1 MNKLLKNPFDHD
13 AANNLSDEEIIDY
26 YIEDYNFSRFIR
38 STKNVFLI
46 GERGSGKTMTLLYN
60 SFKIQ
65 HKIALNDDNISYKWI
80 GIHIPCNT
88 PLFHKREY
96 LLIEDEYKKSI
107 ICEHY
112 LVLSILYAIANT
124 LSTANELVDQ
134 IDSSSDELYT
144 TIEYIWDI
152 QLERSSNN
160 FFEAVK
166 KFVNKEII
174 RTQKEIN
181 SRNSDSFYDN
191 ALSFSSTVLPFL
203 LSLTQIACLKDAHYM
218 LMIDDAHDMNEYQIK
233 TLNSWIAYRDHSLFS
248 FKVATIKVGRPA
260 RVTSTGGSIL
270 EGHDFITVDME
281 QAYQNEKTSFYHLS
295 KLIVER
301 RLEKA
306 GINVAATEFFPV
318 NKDFEKQ
325 LEKYRQI
332 AQEQAQEKYGDNA
345 KAISDY
351 IYKYQRA
358 LYFRDRKA
366 QANHPPYSG
375 FRMIVAVSTGIIRN
389 MLDPCYWMYESAFSE
404 QRNKNNDE
412 GIISVK
418 SISPAIQNDTICK
431 RSKDFWAQLEQGL
444 ENIVP
449 NCTQKESKQV
459 YNLLE
464 QLIVL
469 FSKRI
474 KAPISEPRA
483 IVFSISQKEKH
494 PTETE
499 KLLKLINIARRAQYI
514 YTRIGNAKDLG
525 KSDILYVP
533 NRIIFPNFGLDPDGQ
548 FARVS
553 LKVTDLYAAAIYKKE
568 IPFGDDGSDAENI
581 QLTLFDL

>member
-1 MNKLLKNPFDHD
+1 MNKLQKNPFDHD

-65 HKIALNDDNISYKWI
+65 HKIAQQSGNAAYKWI

-96 LLIEDEYKKSI
+96 LLIDDPYKKSI

-112 LVLSILYAIANT
+112 LVLSILYAIANA
-124 LSTANELVDQ
+124 LSAIDELVEYT
-134 IDSSSDELYT
+134 IPIKDELYN
-144 TIEYIWDI
+144 TIEYTWDI
-152 QLERSSNN
+152 KLDPLSHN

-166 KFVNKEII
+166 KFVNREII
-174 RTQKEIN
+174 HTQKIIN
-181 SRNSDSFYDN
+181 SRESDSFYDN
-191 ALSFSSTVLPFL
+191 AFSFSSTVMPFL
-203 LSLTQIACLKDAHYM
+203 LSLSQINCLKDSHYM

-248 FKVATIKVGRPA
+248 FKVATAKVGRPSH
-260 RVTSTGGSIL
+260 VTSTGGSIL
-270 EGHDFITVDME
+270 EGHDFITIDME

-295 KLIVER
+295 TLIVER
-301 RLEKA
+301 RLKKA
-306 GINVAATEFFPV
+306 GIQATATDFFPI
-318 NKDFEKQ
+318 NKEFEEQ
-325 LEKYRQI
+325 LEKYRLL
-332 AQEQAQEKYGDNA
+332 ALKEAKEKYGDND
-345 KAISDY
+345 KAVSDY
-351 IYKYQRA
+351 VYKYQRA
-358 LYFRDRKA
+358 MYFKDRSPR
-366 QANHPPYSG
+366 ANRPSYSG
-375 FRMIVAVSTGIIRN
+375 FRTIVAVSTGIIRN
-389 MLDPCYWMYESAFSE
+389 MLDPCYWMYESALSE
-404 QRNKNNDE
+404 QRNKKKGEDP
-412 GIISVK
+412 IIN

-431 RSKDFWAQLEQGL
+431 RSENFWTQLKQGL

-449 NCTQKESKQV
+449 NCTQQESQQI

-464 QLIVL
+464 QLIIL
-469 FSKRI
+469 FSKRL

-483 IVFSISQKEKH
+483 IVFSISQQDKYPKEK
-494 PTETE
+494 EVI
-499 KLLKLINIARRAQYI
+499 LKLIDIARRAQYI

-525 KSDILYVP
+525 KSDTLYVP

-553 LKVTDLYAAAIYKKE
+553 LKVTDLYNAALYKKE
-568 IPFGDDGSDAENI
+568 IPFGDTNSDTEGT
-581 QLTLFDL
+581 QLTLFEL

>member
-1 MNKLLKNPFDHD
+1 MNKLQKNPFDHD

-65 HKIALNDDNISYKWI
+65 YKIAQNNGNNAYKWI
-80 GIHIPCNT
+80 GVHIPCNT
-88 PLFHKREY
+88 PLFQKREY
-96 LLIEDEYKKSI
+96 LLIDDPYKESI

-112 LVLSILYAIANT
+112 LVLSILYAIANV
-124 LSTANELVDQ
+124 LGAIDELVDNVTPF
-134 IDSSSDELYT
+134 SDELYT
-144 TIEYIWDI
+144 TAEYMWDI
-152 QLERSSNN
+152 KLDHTSSN
-160 FFEAVK
+160 FFEAIK
-166 KFVNKEII
+166 KFVNKENI
-174 RTQKEIN
+174 RTQREIN
-181 SRNSDSFYDN
+181 SRNSDNFYDN
-191 ALSFSSTVLPFL
+191 ALSFSSTILPFL
-203 LSLTQIACLKDAHYM
+203 LSLKQVDCLKDAHYM

-248 FKVATIKVGRPA
+248 FKVATVKVGRPPC
-260 RVTSTGGSIL
+260 VTSSGGSIL

-281 QAYQNEKTSFYHLS
+281 QAYQNERTSFFHLS

-306 GINVAATEFFPV
+306 GIKATATDFFPV

-325 LEKYRQI
+325 LEKYHEI
-332 AQEQAQEKYGDNA
+332 AQKEAIAKYGDDK
-345 KAISDY
+345 KAVSDY
-351 IYKYQRA
+351 VYKYQRA
-358 LYFRDRKA
+358 MYFKDRSSR
-366 QANHPPYSG
+366 ANHPPYSG
-375 FRMIVAVSTGIIRN
+375 FRMIVAVSTGIVRN
-389 MLDPCYWMYESAFSE
+389 MLDPCYWMYESALSE
-404 QRNKNNDE
+404 QRNKKNNRGGLIE
-412 GIISVK
+412 F
-418 SISPAIQNDTICK
+418 ISPAIQNDTICK
-431 RSKDFWAQLEQGL
+431 RSEGFWTQLQQGL

-449 NCTQKESKQV
+449 NCTQQEGKQV

-464 QLIVL
+464 QLIIL
-469 FSKRI
+469 FSKRL

-483 IVFSISQKEKH
+483 IVFSISQKDKFPKE
-494 PTETE
+494 TETV
-499 KLLKLINIARRAQYI
+499 LKLIDIARRAQYI

-553 LKVTDLYAAAIYKKE
+553 LKSIDLYNAAILKKE
-568 IPFGDDGSDAENI
+568 IPFGDSGSETDCI
-581 QLTLFDL
+581 QLTLFEL

>member
-65 HKIALNDDNISYKWI
+65 HKIAKDSGYDAYKWI
-80 GIHIPCNT
+80 GVHIPCNT
-88 PLFHKREY
+88 PLFQKREY
-96 LLIEDEYKKSI
+96 LLINEPYKESI

-112 LVLSILYAIANT
+112 LVLSILYAIANA
-124 LSTANELVDQ
+124 LEAIDELVDY
-134 IDSSSDELYT
+134 IKPFSDELYSSA
-144 TIEYIWDI
+144 EYMWDVK
-152 QLERSSNN
+152 LDHSSSNY
-160 FFEAVK
+160 FEAIK
-166 KFVNKEII
+166 QFVNKENI
-174 RTQKEIN
+174 RSQKEIN
-181 SRNSDSFYDN
+181 SRHSDNFYDN
-191 ALSFSSTVLPFL
+191 ALSFASTIMPFL
-203 LSLTQIACLKDAHYM
+203 LSLKRVDCLKDAHYM

-248 FKVATIKVGRPA
+248 FKVATVKVGRPPF
-260 RVTSTGGSIL
+260 VTSSGGSIL

-281 QAYQNEKTSFYHLS
+281 QAYQNERTSFYHLS
-295 KLIVER
+295 TLIVER

-306 GINVAATEFFPV
+306 GINTSAIEYFPI

-325 LEKYRQI
+325 LEKYHQI
-332 AQEQAQEKYGDNA
+332 AIAKAKEIYGDNT
-345 KAISDY
+345 KAVGDFA
-351 IYKYQRA
+351 YKYQRA
-358 LYFRDRKA
+358 LYFKDRSS
-366 QANHPPYSG
+366 QANTPPYSG
-375 FRMIVAVSTGIIRN
+375 FRTIVAVSTGIVRN
-389 MLDPCYWMYESAFSE
+389 MLDPCYWMYESALSE
-404 QRNKNNDE
+404 QRNKKTKGK
-412 GIISVK
+412 GILIK
-418 SISPAIQNDTICK
+418 SISPAIQNDTIRK
-431 RSKDFWAQLEQGL
+431 RSKDFWTQLKQGL

-449 NCTQKESKQV
+449 NCTQQEGKQV

-464 QLIVL
+464 QLIIL
-469 FSKRI
+469 FSKRL

-483 IVFSISQKEKH
+483 IVFSISQQDKFPK
-494 PTETE
+494 ETE
-499 KLLKLINIARRAQYI
+499 IVLKLIDIARKAQYI

-525 KSDILYVP
+525 KSDTLYVP

-553 LKVTDLYAAAIYKKE
+553 LKAIDLYNAALYKKE
-568 IPFGDDGSDAENI
+568 IPFGDTNSETESI

>member
-26 YIEDYNFSRFIR
+26 YIGDYNFSRFIR

-65 HKIALNDDNISYKWI
+65 YKIAQNSGNDAYKWI
-80 GIHIPCNT
+80 GVHIPCNT
-88 PLFHKREY
+88 PLFQKREY
-96 LLIEDEYKKSI
+96 LLIDDPYKESI

-112 LVLSILYAIANT
+112 LALSILYAIANT
-124 LSTANELVDQ
+124 LGAIDELVDN
-134 IDSSSDELYT
+134 IKPFPDELYNT
-144 TIEYIWDI
+144 AEYMWDVK
-152 QLERSSNN
+152 LDHSSSN
-160 FFEAVK
+160 FFEAIK
-166 KFVNKEII
+166 KFVNKENI

-181 SRNSDSFYDN
+181 SRHSDNFYDS

-203 LSLTQIACLKDAHYM
+203 LSLKKVDCLKDAHYM

-248 FKVATIKVGRPA
+248 FKVATAKVGRPPHI
-260 RVTSTGGSIL
+260 TSTGGSIL

-281 QAYQNEKTSFYHLS
+281 QAYQNEKTSFYQLS
-295 KLIVER
+295 KLIIER

-306 GINVAATEFFPV
+306 GIKATATDFFPV
-318 NKDFEKQ
+318 NKDFEEQ
-325 LEKYRQI
+325 LEKYHEI
-332 AQEQAQEKYGDNA
+332 ALKDAKDKYGENT
-345 KAISDY
+345 KAVSDY
-351 IYKYQRA
+351 VYKYQRA
-358 LYFRDRKA
+358 LYFKDRSPR
-366 QANHPPYSG
+366 ANRPSYSG
-375 FRMIVAVSTGIIRN
+375 FRTIVAVSTGIIRN
-389 MLDPCYWMYESAFSE
+389 MLDPCFWMYESALSE
-404 QRNKNNDE
+404 QRNKKNNKGE
-412 GIISVK
+412 LIEF
-418 SISPAIQNDTICK
+418 ISPAIQNDTICK
-431 RSKDFWAQLEQGL
+431 RSEDSWSRLKQGL

-449 NCTQKESKQV
+449 NCTQQESQQI

-464 QLIVL
+464 QLIIL
-469 FSKRI
+469 FSKRL

-483 IVFSISQKEKH
+483 IVFSISQEDKYPKEK
-494 PTETE
+494 ETI
-499 KLLKLINIARRAQYI
+499 LKLINIARRAQYI

-525 KSDILYVP
+525 KSDTLYVP

-553 LKVTDLYAAAIYKKE
+553 LKVIDLYNAALYKKE
-568 IPFGDDGSDAENI
+568 IPFGENNSDTDGI

>member
-1 MNKLLKNPFDHD
+1 MNKLQKNPFDHD

-65 HKIALNDDNISYKWI
+65 YKIAQNNGNSAYKWI

-88 PLFHKREY
+88 ALFQKREY
-96 LLIEDEYKKSI
+96 LLIKDSYKESI

-112 LVLSILYAIANT
+112 LVLTILYAIANT
-124 LSTANELVDQ
+124 LGTIDELVDN
-134 IDSSSDELYT
+134 IKPFSENLYNT
-144 TIEYIWDI
+144 AEYMWDTK
-152 QLERSSNN
+152 LDHTSSN
-160 FFEAVK
+160 FFDAIK
-166 KFVNKEII
+166 KFVNKENI

-181 SRNSDSFYDN
+181 RRHSDNFYDS

-203 LSLTQIACLKDAHYM
+203 LSLKQIDLLKDAHYM

-248 FKVATIKVGRPA
+248 FKVASIKVGRPP
-260 RVTSTGGSIL
+260 RITTSGGSIL

-281 QAYQNEKTSFYHLS
+281 QAYQNERTSFYHLS

-306 GINVAATEFFPV
+306 GINVKATDFFPI
-318 NKDFEKQ
+318 NKTFEEQ
-325 LEKYRQI
+325 LEKYHEKATI
-332 AQEQAQEKYGDNA
+332 EAKAKYGDNL
-345 KAISDY
+345 KAVSDY
-351 IYKYQRA
+351 VYKYQRA
-358 LYFRDRKA
+358 MYFKDRSSR
-366 QANHPPYSG
+366 ANRPPYSG
-375 FRMIVAVSTGIIRN
+375 FRMIVAVSTGIVRN
-389 MLDPCYWMYESAFSE
+389 MLDPCYWMYESALSE
-404 QRNKNNDE
+404 QRNKKNNQGDL
-412 GIISVK
+412 IKFIT
-418 SISPAIQNDTICK
+418 PAIQNDTICK
-431 RSKDFWAQLEQGL
+431 RSEDLWNQLQQGL

-449 NCTQKESKQV
+449 NCTQQDSKYV

-464 QLIVL
+464 QLIIL
-469 FSKRI
+469 FSKRL

-483 IVFSISQKEKH
+483 IVFSISQKDKF
-494 PTETE
+494 PKETE
-499 KLLKLINIARRAQYI
+499 VILKLIDIARRAQYI

-525 KSDILYVP
+525 KSETLYVP

-553 LKVTDLYAAAIYKKE
+553 LKVTDLYNAALYKKE
-568 IPFGDDGSDAENI
+568 IPFGDANSETESI

>member
-60 SFKIQ
+60 SFRIQ
-65 HKIALNDDNISYKWI
+65 HKIAKNNENPYQWI

-96 LLIEDEYKKSI
+96 LLIDDTYKKSI

-124 LSTANELVDQ
+124 LSAINELINNIKPYSED
-134 IDSSSDELYT
+134 LYST
-144 TIEYIWDI
+144 AEYIWDVK
-152 QLERSSNN
+152 LEHSSSN
-160 FFEAVK
+160 FFEAIK

-174 RTQKEIN
+174 STQKNIN
-181 SRNSDSFYDN
+181 SRYSDSFYDN
-191 ALSFSSTVLPFL
+191 ALSFSSTVVPFL
-203 LSLTQIACLKDAHYM
+203 LALTQLECLKESHYM
-218 LMIDDAHDMNEYQIK
+218 LMIDDAHDMNEFQIK

-248 FKVATIKVGRPA
+248 FKVATSKVGRPA
-260 RVTSTGGSIL
+260 RITSTGGSIL

-281 QAYQNEKTSFYHLS
+281 QAYQNEKTSFYRLS
-295 KLIVER
+295 TLIVER

-306 GINVAATEFFPV
+306 GINVTATEFFPI
-318 NKDFEKQ
+318 NKNFEKE
-325 LEKYRQI
+325 LEKYRLI
-332 AQEQAQEKYGDNA
+332 ALENAKNKYGDDA
-345 KAISDY
+345 KAVSDY
-351 IYKYQRA
+351 AYKYQRA
-358 LYFRDRKA
+358 MYFKNRSPR
-366 QANHPPYSG
+366 ANKPPYSG
-375 FRMIVAVSTGIIRN
+375 FKTIVAVSTGIIRN
-389 MLDPCYWMYESAFSE
+389 MLDPCYWMYESALSE
-404 QRNKNNDE
+404 QRNKKSKR
-412 GIISVK
+412 GCSIIK

-431 RSKDFWAQLEQGL
+431 RSEDFWTQLQLGL
-444 ENIVP
+444 ENIIP
-449 NCTQKESKQV
+449 NCTQQESQQV
-459 YNLLE
+459 YNLLQ

-469 FSKRI
+469 FSKRL

-483 IVFSISQKEKH
+483 IVFSISQLDKFPKEK
-494 PTETE
+494 EIV
-499 KLLKLINIARRAQYI
+499 LKLIDIARRAQYI

-553 LKVTDLYAAAIYKKE
+553 LKVTDLYNAAIHKKE
-568 IPFGDDGSDAENI
+568 IPFGDTSSDSENI

>member
-38 STKNVFLI
+38 STKNIFLI

-65 HKIALNDDNISYKWI
+65 HKIAQQSGNAAYKWI

-96 LLIEDEYKKSI
+96 LLIDDPYKKSL

-124 LSTANELVDQ
+124 LSAIDELVDYT
-134 IDSSSDELYT
+134 IPIKDELYN

-152 QLERSSNN
+152 KLDHSSQNL
-160 FFEAVK
+160 FEAVK
-166 KFVNKEII
+166 IFVNREII
-174 RTQKEIN
+174 NTQKIIN
-181 SRNSDSFYDN
+181 SRESDSFYDN
-191 ALSFSSTVLPFL
+191 AFSFSSTVMPFL
-203 LSLTQIACLKDAHYM
+203 LSLAQISCLKDSHYM
-218 LMIDDAHDMNEYQIK
+218 LMVDDAHDMNEFQIK

-248 FKVATIKVGRPA
+248 FKVATTKVGRPT
-260 RVTSTGGSIL
+260 RITSTGGSIL
-270 EGHDFITVDME
+270 EGHDFTTIDME
-281 QAYQNEKTSFYHLS
+281 QAYQNEKTSFYRLS
-295 KLIVER
+295 TLIVER
-301 RLEKA
+301 RLKKA
-306 GINVAATEFFPV
+306 GINATATEFFPI
-318 NKDFEKQ
+318 NAEFEKQ
-325 LEKYRQI
+325 LEIYHQLALKE
-332 AQEQAQEKYGDNA
+332 AKEKYGSND
-345 KAISDY
+345 KAVSDY
-351 IYKYQRA
+351 VYKYQRA
-358 LYFRDRKA
+358 MYFKDRSPR
-366 QANHPPYSG
+366 ANKPSYSG
-375 FRMIVAVSTGIIRN
+375 FRTIVAVSTGIIRN
-389 MLDPCYWMYESAFSE
+389 MLDPCYWMFESALSE
-404 QRNKNNDE
+404 QRNKE
-412 GIISVK
+412 KEETPIIT

-431 RSKDFWAQLEQGL
+431 RSEDFWTQLKQGL

-449 NCTQKESKQV
+449 NCTQLEGQQI

-464 QLIVL
+464 QLIIL
-469 FSKRI
+469 FSKRL

-483 IVFSISQKEKH
+483 IVFSISQQDKYKK
-494 PTETE
+494 ETE
-499 KLLKLINIARRAQYI
+499 ILLKLIDIARRAQYL

-525 KSDILYVP
+525 KSDTLYVP
-533 NRIIFPNFGLDPDGQ
+533 NRIIFPNFALDPDGQ

-553 LKVTDLYAAAIYKKE
+553 LKAIDLYNAALYKKE
-568 IPFGDDGSDAENI
+568 IPFGDANSETESI

>member
-1 MNKLLKNPFDHD
+1 MNKLQKNPFDHD

-65 HKIALNDDNISYKWI
+65 YKIAQNNGNSAYKWI

-88 PLFHKREY
+88 ALFQKREY
-96 LLIEDEYKKSI
+96 LLIKDSYKESI

-112 LVLSILYAIANT
+112 LVLTILYAIANT
-124 LSTANELVDQ
+124 LGTIEELVDN
-134 IDSSSDELYT
+134 IKPFSENLYNT
-144 TIEYIWDI
+144 AEYMWDTK
-152 QLERSSNN
+152 LDHTSSN
-160 FFEAVK
+160 FFDAIK
-166 KFVNKEII
+166 KFVNKENI

-181 SRNSDSFYDN
+181 RRHSDNFYDS

-203 LSLTQIACLKDAHYM
+203 LSLKQIDLLKDAHYM

-248 FKVATIKVGRPA
+248 FKVASIKVGRPPRITA
-260 RVTSTGGSIL
+260 SGGSIL

-281 QAYQNEKTSFYHLS
+281 QAYQNERTSFYHLS

-306 GINVAATEFFPV
+306 GINVKATDFFPI
-318 NKDFEKQ
+318 NKTFEEQ
-325 LEKYRQI
+325 LEKYHEKATI
-332 AQEQAQEKYGDNA
+332 EAKAKYGDNL
-345 KAISDY
+345 KAVSDY
-351 IYKYQRA
+351 VYKYQRA
-358 LYFRDRKA
+358 MYFKDRSSR
-366 QANHPPYSG
+366 ANRPPYSG
-375 FRMIVAVSTGIIRN
+375 FRMIVAVSTGIVRN
-389 MLDPCYWMYESAFSE
+389 MLDPCYWMYESALSE
-404 QRNKNNDE
+404 QRNKKNNHGDL
-412 GIISVK
+412 IKFIT
-418 SISPAIQNDTICK
+418 PAIQNDTICK
-431 RSKDFWAQLEQGL
+431 RSEDLWYQLQQGL

-449 NCTQKESKQV
+449 NCTQQDSKYV

-464 QLIVL
+464 QLIIL
-469 FSKRI
+469 FSKRL

-483 IVFSISQKEKH
+483 IVFSISQKDKF
-494 PTETE
+494 PKETE
-499 KLLKLINIARRAQYI
+499 VILKLIDIARRAQYI

-525 KSDILYVP
+525 KSETLYVP

-553 LKVTDLYAAAIYKKE
+553 LKVTDLYNAALYKKE
-568 IPFGDDGSDAENI
+568 IPFGDANSETESI